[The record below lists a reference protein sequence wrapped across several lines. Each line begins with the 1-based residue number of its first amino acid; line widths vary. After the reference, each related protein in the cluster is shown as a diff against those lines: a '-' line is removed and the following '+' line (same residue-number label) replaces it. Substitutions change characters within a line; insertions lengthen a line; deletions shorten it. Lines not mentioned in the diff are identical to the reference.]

1 MVYIF
6 VLAISYECIRTVSG
20 IYPNSVLID
29 NAAKTISR
37 FVTASNNNWKYL
49 GITALASLVLINPK
63 YAADYQGVVM
73 DCLEDP
79 DETIK
84 RKVSRCEVKEDFMTL
99 SYVWRPSNFQ
109 FKICLFPFYIR
120 TNSI

>member
-37 FVTASNNNWKYL
+37 FVMASNNNWKYL

-63 YAADYQGVVM
+63 YAADHQGVVM
-73 DCLEDP
+73 DCLED
-79 DETIK
+79 ETIK
-84 RKVSRCEVKEDFMTL
+84 RKVSRYEVKEDFIEL
-99 SYVWRPSNFQ
+99 
-109 FKICLFPFYIR
+109 I
-120 TNSI
+120 